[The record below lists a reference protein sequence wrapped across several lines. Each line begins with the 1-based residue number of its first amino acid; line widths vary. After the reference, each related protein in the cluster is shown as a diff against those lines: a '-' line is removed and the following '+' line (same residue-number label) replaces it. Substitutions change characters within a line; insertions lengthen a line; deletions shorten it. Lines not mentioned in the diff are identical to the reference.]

1 MTAASLTVSSLE
13 GLEQLVSPVMN
24 LQAIELPG
32 QRVRV
37 SWNPVPGATKYH
49 FTVHTTQGKAEA
61 A

>member
-13 GLEQLVSPVMN
+13 GLEQLVSQVMN

-37 SWNPVPGATKYH
+37 SWNPVPGATKYR
-49 FTVHTTQGKAEA
+49 FTVRTTGKAEA